1 MKTYGSGIAASCLL
15 ALALT
20 GCSGGNANSGTPA
33 GAENAGGSGTNVVSD
48 KHSNA
53 GADDG
58 DTKGGTKG
66 GTNGGAPDAEGK
78 KTIVFS
84 TFWQDTR
91 FENAI
96 KKYEALHPNI
106 AIKLEEGTYKN
117 ETLET
122 DIDRYLTA
130 TNAAMLAGKG
140 PDILAMDL
148 LPTDNYVKHKLLADL
163 GPFMEQD
170 SHFHKDAYFTNI
182 LDNVRIGEG
191 LYGMPLTFFLMGFA
205 GDVDAIAHTGA
216 MFDDLKWSWTDFE
229 NTAGELVAKGPLKSA
244 LTYESPEY
252 LLGEMVSDNHDLFID
267 VAEHK
272 AHFDSASFAG
282 LMKQVKALFDDGVV
296 SKMGRGV
303 NSYFQS
309 IQINS
314 PKDYL
319 ETMQGYS
326 LGLKLANKNLGEHVK
341 LYAKPHAQDT
351 AAGGYF
357 KTYRTVAINA
367 NSKVQPEAW
376 DFIAFMMSEE
386 IQAPLTTTGFPI
398 NKAAYAKQIQ
408 AVKDL
413 GSIKGFPEGPLQGS
427 SFKVDEAML
436 DGLSG
441 YVNGAVHSVGDNKAD
456 KLRQMV
462 VADSKAFFAGQKSAE
477 DVAGLIQNKATTLL
491 NE

>member
-1 MKTYGSGIAASCLL
+1 MRTYGLSIAASCLL

-20 GCSGGNANSGTPA
+20 GCSGGDANGGTPA
-33 GAENAGGSGTNVVSD
+33 DEGRPVGSATTSAADAG
-48 KHSNA
+48 SNA
-53 GADDG
+53 SADDG
-58 DTKGGTKG
+58 STKG
-66 GTNGGAPDAEGK
+66 GTNGGTTGEAPDGGGK

-84 TFWQDTR
+84 TFWQDAK
-91 FENAI
+91 FEDAI
-96 KKYEALHPNI
+96 KQYEAQHPNI
-106 AIKLEEGTYKN
+106 DIKLEEGTYKN
-117 ETLET
+117 ETLEA
-122 DIDRYLTA
+122 DIDKYLTA
-130 TNAAMLAGKG
+130 TNTAMLAGKG

-170 SHFHKDAYFTNI
+170 SDFHKGDYFTNI

-191 LYGMPLTFFLMGFA
+191 LYSMPLTFFLMGFA
-205 GDVDAIAHTGA
+205 GDVDAIADSGA
-216 MFDDLKWSWTDFE
+216 KFDDLTWSWSDFE
-229 NTAGELVAKGPLKSA
+229 KTAGELVAKGALKSA
-244 LTYESPEY
+244 LSYESPEY

-267 VAEHK
+267 DAEHK
-272 AHFDSASFAG
+272 ARFDSASFTG

-303 NSYFQS
+303 NAYFQS

-319 ETMQGYS
+319 ESMQGYS
-326 LGLKLANKNLGEHVK
+326 LGVKLANKNLGEHVK

-357 KTYRTVAINA
+357 KTYRSVAINA

-376 DFIAFMMSEE
+376 DFIAFLMSEE
-386 IQAPLTTTGFPI
+386 IQEPLTATGFPI

-408 AVKDL
+408 AVKDM
-413 GSIKGFPEGPLQGS
+413 GTIKGFPEGPLQGAT
-427 SFKVDEAML
+427 FKVDEAML

-441 YVNGAVHSVGDNKAD
+441 YVNGAVHSVGDNKSD
-456 KLRQMV
+456 KLWQMV